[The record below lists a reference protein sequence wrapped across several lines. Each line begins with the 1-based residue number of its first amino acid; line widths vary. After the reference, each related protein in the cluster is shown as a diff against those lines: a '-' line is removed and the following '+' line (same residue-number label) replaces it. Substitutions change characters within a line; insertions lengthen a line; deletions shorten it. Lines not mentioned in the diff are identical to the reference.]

1 MLGRNPVH
9 CALLLVVTLVAVAIF
24 FLLQEAQL
32 VAAVQIIVY
41 AGAIV
46 VLFLFVI
53 MLLGVDKEE
62 SLRDPIPY
70 QRPAAVALGAILLA
84 EIFVLAGRTWATG
97 ATSVRGSVRRR
108 VDGQD
113 LGNIQRVARTL
124 FTDFLWAFELTAVL
138 LVIAVVGAVVLA
150 RRSGQRAQLDEHEQA
165 IEEQI
170 TEAELSEAAE
180 EDEEEERG
188 RGGHAVS
195 LAALDITPNYYLV
208 VGALLFTIGAVG
220 LLLRRNVLVMFMCVE
235 LMLNAANLTF
245 VTFARALDDIGGQV
259 IVFFTLV
266 VAAAE
271 VAIGLAIIVAIFRRR
286 RGATADDVRLL
297 KG

>member
-1 MLGRNPVH
+1 VTVEAVLFFFAAALALGGAVAVVLARNPVH

-32 VAAVQIIVY
+32 VAAVQVIVY

-53 MLLGVDKEE
+53 MLLGVDREE

-70 QRPAAVALGAILLA
+70 QRPAAVALGAILLG

-97 ATSVRGSVRRR
+97 APSARGSVRRR

-150 RRSGQRAQLDEHEQA
+150 RRSGQRAQLDEHERA
-165 IEEQI
+165 IEDEI
-170 TEAELSEAAE
+170 SEAELSDAE
-180 EDEEEERG
+180 ESEEE
-188 RGGHAVS
+188 VV
-195 LAALDITPNYYLV
+195 TP
-208 VGALLFTIGAVG
+208 
-220 LLLRRNVLVMFMCVE
+220 
-235 LMLNAANLTF
+235 
-245 VTFARALDDIGGQV
+245 
-259 IVFFTLV
+259 
-266 VAAAE
+266 
-271 VAIGLAIIVAIFRRR
+271 
-286 RGATADDVRLL
+286 
-297 KG
+297 

>member
-1 MLGRNPVH
+1 VTVEAVVFFVAAALALGGALGVVLARNPVH

-53 MLLGVDKEE
+53 MLLGVDREE

-97 ATSVRGSVRRR
+97 APSVRGSTRKPIN
-108 VDGQD
+108 GTD

-138 LVIAVVGAVVLA
+138 LVIAVVGSVVLA
-150 RRSGQRAQLDEHEQA
+150 RRSGQRAELDEHEQE
-165 IEEQI
+165 IERAI
-170 TEAELSEAAE
+170 TEAELGESAE
-180 EDEEEERG
+180 EAEEGEEEV
-188 RGGHAVS
+188 A
-195 LAALDITPNYYLV
+195 TP
-208 VGALLFTIGAVG
+208 
-220 LLLRRNVLVMFMCVE
+220 
-235 LMLNAANLTF
+235 
-245 VTFARALDDIGGQV
+245 
-259 IVFFTLV
+259 
-266 VAAAE
+266 
-271 VAIGLAIIVAIFRRR
+271 
-286 RGATADDVRLL
+286 
-297 KG
+297 

>member
-1 MLGRNPVH
+1 VSVEAVIFFIAAALALGGALGVVLARNPVH
-9 CALLLVVTLVAVAIF
+9 AALLLVVTLVAVAIF
-24 FLLQEAQL
+24 FLIQEAQL

-53 MLLGVDKEE
+53 MLLGVDREE

-97 ATSVRGSVRRR
+97 ATSARGSVRGQ
-108 VDGQD
+108 VAGQD

-165 IEEQI
+165 IEQQI
-170 TEAELSEAAE
+170 TEAELGE
-180 EDEEEERG
+180 
-188 RGGHAVS
+188 
-195 LAALDITPNYYLV
+195 
-208 VGALLFTIGAVG
+208 
-220 LLLRRNVLVMFMCVE
+220 
-235 LMLNAANLTF
+235 
-245 VTFARALDDIGGQV
+245 
-259 IVFFTLV
+259 
-266 VAAAE
+266 
-271 VAIGLAIIVAIFRRR
+271 
-286 RGATADDVRLL
+286 ADDAEQQPSEIVP
-297 KG
+297 

>member
-1 MLGRNPVH
+1 MTVEVVVFFFAAALALGGALGVVLGRNPVH
-9 CALLLVVTLVAVAIF
+9 CALMLVVTLVAVAIF

-32 VAAVQIIVY
+32 VAAVQVIVY

-97 ATSVRGSVRRR
+97 ATSARGSVRRP

-113 LGNIQRVARTL
+113 LGNIQRVARTM

-165 IEEQI
+165 IEQQI
-170 TEAELSEAAE
+170 AEAELSEAADAE
-180 EDEEEERG
+180 QEP
-188 RGGHAVS
+188 A
-195 LAALDITPNYYLV
+195 TP
-208 VGALLFTIGAVG
+208 
-220 LLLRRNVLVMFMCVE
+220 
-235 LMLNAANLTF
+235 
-245 VTFARALDDIGGQV
+245 
-259 IVFFTLV
+259 
-266 VAAAE
+266 
-271 VAIGLAIIVAIFRRR
+271 
-286 RGATADDVRLL
+286 
-297 KG
+297 

>member
-1 MLGRNPVH
+1 
-9 CALLLVVTLVAVAIF
+9 
-24 FLLQEAQL
+24 
-32 VAAVQIIVY
+32 VQIIVY

-97 ATSVRGSVRRR
+97 ATSARGSLRRR

-150 RRSGQRAQLDEHEQA
+150 RRSGQRAQLDEHERA
-165 IEEQI
+165 IEEEI
-170 TEAELSEAAE
+170 TVAELSEAAE
-180 EDEEEERG
+180 EDEEE
-188 RGGHAVS
+188 VV
-195 LAALDITPNYYLV
+195 TP
-208 VGALLFTIGAVG
+208 
-220 LLLRRNVLVMFMCVE
+220 
-235 LMLNAANLTF
+235 
-245 VTFARALDDIGGQV
+245 
-259 IVFFTLV
+259 
-266 VAAAE
+266 
-271 VAIGLAIIVAIFRRR
+271 
-286 RGATADDVRLL
+286 
-297 KG
+297 

>member
-1 MLGRNPVH
+1 MTVEVVVFFVAAALALGGAAGVVLARNPVH

-53 MLLGVDKEE
+53 MLLGVDREE

-70 QRPAAVALGAILLA
+70 QRPAAVALGAILLG

-97 ATSVRGSVRRR
+97 APSVRGSVRGR

-113 LGNIQRVARTL
+113 LGNVQRVARIL

-170 TEAELSEAAE
+170 TAAELSEAAE
-180 EDEEEERG
+180 AEEEP
-188 RGGHAVS
+188 V
-195 LAALDITPNYYLV
+195 TP
-208 VGALLFTIGAVG
+208 
-220 LLLRRNVLVMFMCVE
+220 
-235 LMLNAANLTF
+235 
-245 VTFARALDDIGGQV
+245 
-259 IVFFTLV
+259 
-266 VAAAE
+266 
-271 VAIGLAIIVAIFRRR
+271 
-286 RGATADDVRLL
+286 
-297 KG
+297 

>member
-1 MLGRNPVH
+1 VTVEAVIFFIAAALALGGALGVVLARNPVH
-9 CALLLVVTLVAVAIF
+9 AALLLVVTLVAVAIF
-24 FLLQEAQL
+24 FLIQEAQL

-53 MLLGVDKEE
+53 MLLGVDREE

-97 ATSVRGSVRRR
+97 ATSARGSMRRQ

-165 IEEQI
+165 IEQQI
-170 TEAELSEAAE
+170 TEAELGEAEDAEQQPSE
-180 EDEEEERG
+180 
-188 RGGHAVS
+188 
-195 LAALDITPNYYLV
+195 V
-208 VGALLFTIGAVG
+208 VP
-220 LLLRRNVLVMFMCVE
+220 
-235 LMLNAANLTF
+235 
-245 VTFARALDDIGGQV
+245 
-259 IVFFTLV
+259 
-266 VAAAE
+266 
-271 VAIGLAIIVAIFRRR
+271 
-286 RGATADDVRLL
+286 
-297 KG
+297 

>member
-1 MLGRNPVH
+1 MTVEVVVFFVAAALALGGAAGVVLARNPVH

-32 VAAVQIIVY
+32 VAVVQIIVY

-53 MLLGVDKEE
+53 MLLGVDREE

-70 QRPAAVALGAILLA
+70 QRPAAVALGAILLG

-97 ATSVRGSVRRR
+97 APSVRGSVRGR

-113 LGNIQRVARTL
+113 LGNVQRVARIL

-170 TEAELSEAAE
+170 TAAELSEAAE
-180 EDEEEERG
+180 ESEEEEEEE
-188 RGGHAVS
+188 VV
-195 LAALDITPNYYLV
+195 TP
-208 VGALLFTIGAVG
+208 
-220 LLLRRNVLVMFMCVE
+220 
-235 LMLNAANLTF
+235 
-245 VTFARALDDIGGQV
+245 
-259 IVFFTLV
+259 
-266 VAAAE
+266 
-271 VAIGLAIIVAIFRRR
+271 
-286 RGATADDVRLL
+286 
-297 KG
+297 

>member
-1 MLGRNPVH
+1 MTVEALIFFVAAALALGGAAGVVLARNPVH

-53 MLLGVDKEE
+53 MLLGVDQEE
-62 SLRDPIPY
+62 SLKDPIPY

-97 ATSVRGSVRRR
+97 ASSTRGSVHGAVGGR
-108 VDGQD
+108 D
-113 LGNIQRVARTL
+113 LGNVQRVARVL

-170 TEAELSEAAE
+170 TQAELSEASEDAAYLGDGERPSE
-180 EDEEEERG
+180 EPQ
-188 RGGHAVS
+188 V
-195 LAALDITPNYYLV
+195 TP
-208 VGALLFTIGAVG
+208 
-220 LLLRRNVLVMFMCVE
+220 
-235 LMLNAANLTF
+235 
-245 VTFARALDDIGGQV
+245 
-259 IVFFTLV
+259 
-266 VAAAE
+266 
-271 VAIGLAIIVAIFRRR
+271 
-286 RGATADDVRLL
+286 
-297 KG
+297 